1 MNNGKVDWLG
11 SFVAVITPFDVNG
24 DIDER
29 AFRDNIAFLLE
40 AGVNG
45 VVVSGCTGESWA
57 LTPDERVRLFALAVD
72 TVAGKVPVIAGTGGI
87 VTSAVI
93 ELSRRAKEVGA
104 AGIMVLPPYYA
115 MPGRREVIAHY
126 AAISDAV
133 RHPILLY
140 NIPKRTGINLT
151 PEYLEDIV
159 AIDWVVAIKESSND
173 FIQVEATIQSV
184 GDRISVFT
192 GHSAERGVP
201 AVVMGAKGFVSSMES
216 QVMGRE
222 AVAMYAQVKAGD
234 IEGARSTQLRT
245 LVLDE
250 AMRKIGTFPANLK
263 AAMNLLGRRAGVPR
277 RPLLAVE
284 GPDLERVRTVLDRL
298 QLLTQ
303 AR

>member
-1 MNNGKVDWLG
+1 
-11 SFVAVITPFDVNG
+11 
-24 DIDER
+24 
-29 AFRDNIAFLLE
+29 
-40 AGVNG
+40 
-45 VVVSGCTGESWA
+45 
-57 LTPDERVRLFALAVD
+57 
-72 TVAGKVPVIAGTGGI
+72 
-87 VTSAVI
+87 
-93 ELSRRAKEVGA
+93 
-104 AGIMVLPPYYA
+104 